1 MMQKMNLSVFN
12 ISIIVVLSRT
22 DKGEYHM
29 KYEALAHFIVENVGG
44 KDNIES
50 LIHCYT
56 RLRFVLKDPSKAN
69 KKALENQKGISGVV
83 ISGGQYQIVI
93 GNHVEDVYKDV
104 VQVGHIKVTK
114 EQPAGENQKSSFVD
128 VISGIF
134 LPIIGSM
141 CACGMIKGLAALLV
155 ALGAVQDA
163 STTYTVLNAAGDSVF
178 YFLPVFLGFTAAKR
192 FGGNPFTGMVI
203 GAAMVYPSIVGL
215 ASAEPIR
222 SLFQGSMF
230 ETSVVGTF
238 AGIPLVGMNYSS
250 SVFPILITTFVGV
263 KLERAINKRTPKVLK
278 SFLAPFITIL
288 VMVPATLL
296 IIGPIIS
303 ILSNVLATGISSFY
317 EFSPVVATV
326 LFAVL
331 WQIMIMFGL
340 HGMIFPIIFMNLA
353 MYGYDFLFPATFV
366 ACFTQAAAC
375 IAMSLRTHDEEKKS
389 VCISSAVSAI
399 FGITEP
405 AIYGVTLPN
414 KKAFIASE
422 IGCALGGLVVGIASA
437 KMYVLGG
444 MGIVGFINYISP
456 EGSYSGVM
464 TMALATVV
472 AVGVCFILTYLWT
485 GKDEDKKV
493 EEKNTEEKNVVYS
506 PLKGE
511 VKTLREGSDQTFASG
526 MMGEGIIVVPEEG
539 VVRAPFSGVLT
550 TIFPTGHA
558 MGLCSNDGVEVLI
571 HVGLDTVNL
580 GGKYFT
586 PMKQSGDEVK
596 KGEVIVKFD
605 LEKIKAEGYV
615 IETPIIVTNS
625 ANYSH
630 ITPSQLTKVNYGEK
644 LMGIE

>member
-1 MMQKMNLSVFN
+1 
-12 ISIIVVLSRT
+12 
-22 DKGEYHM
+22 M
-29 KYEALAHFIVENVGG
+29 KYEALAHFIIENVGG

-104 VQVGHIKVTK
+104 VQIGSIKVNK
-114 EQPAGENQKSSFVD
+114 EQPAGENKKSSFVD

-134 LPIIGSM
+134 LPIIGAM

-155 ALGAVQDA
+155 ATGLVQDT
-163 STTYTVLNAAGDSVF
+163 STTYTVIQAAGDSIF

-203 GAAMVYPSIVGL
+203 GAAMIYPSIVGL
-215 ASAEPIR
+215 ASAEPIS
-222 SLFQGSMF
+222 SLFAGSMF
-230 ETSVVGTF
+230 ETSIVGTF

-263 KLERAINKRTPKVLK
+263 KLENAINKHTPKVLK
-278 SFLAPFITIL
+278 SFFAPFITIL
-288 VMVPATLL
+288 VMVPATLI

-317 EFSPVVATV
+317 GFSPIIASV

-366 ACFTQAAAC
+366 ACFTQVAAC
-375 IAMSLRTHDEEKKS
+375 VAMSLRTKDVEKKS
-389 VCISSAVSAI
+389 VYISSAVSAI

-422 IGCALGGLVVGIASA
+422 IGCALGGLVVGFASA

-464 TMALATVV
+464 TMALATVLAVV
-472 AVGVCFILTYLWT
+472 ACFIITYLWI
-485 GKDEDKKV
+485 GKDQDQKV
-493 EEKNTEEKNVVYS
+493 EEKQEVNQAEERNTVYS

-511 VKTLREGSDQTFASG
+511 VKALHEGSDQTFASG

-539 VVRAPFSGVLT
+539 VVRAPFTGVLT

-558 MGLCSNDGVEVLI
+558 MGLCSNDGLEVLI

-586 PMKQSGDEVK
+586 PMKKSGDEVR

-630 ITPSQLTKVNYGEK
+630 ITPSQLIKVNYGEK

>member
-1 MMQKMNLSVFN
+1 
-12 ISIIVVLSRT
+12 
-22 DKGEYHM
+22 M
-29 KYEALAHFIVENVGG
+29 KYEALAHFIIENVGG

-104 VQVGHIKVTK
+104 VQVGSIEVNK
-114 EQPAGENQKSSFVD
+114 EQPVGENKKSSFVD

-134 LPIIGSM
+134 LPIIGAM

-155 ALGAVQDA
+155 ATSLVQDT
-163 STTYTVLNAAGDSVF
+163 STTYTVIQAAGDSIF

-215 ASAEPIR
+215 ASAEPIS
-222 SLFQGSMF
+222 SLFAGSMF
-230 ETSVVGTF
+230 ETSIIGTF

-263 KLERAINKRTPKVLK
+263 KLENAINKHTPKVLK
-278 SFLAPFITIL
+278 SFFAPFITIL
-288 VMVPATLL
+288 VMVPATLI

-317 EFSPVVATV
+317 GFSPIIASV

-366 ACFTQAAAC
+366 ACFTQVAAC
-375 IAMSLRTHDEEKKS
+375 VAMSLRTKDEEKKS
-389 VCISSAVSAI
+389 VYISSAVSAV

-422 IGCALGGLVVGIASA
+422 IGCALGGLVVGFASA

-472 AVGVCFILTYLWT
+472 AVVACFIITYLWT
-485 GKDEDKKV
+485 KKDQDQDQKV
-493 EEKNTEEKNVVYS
+493 EEKQEVNHAEERNTVYS
-506 PLKGE
+506 PLKGK
-511 VKTLREGSDQTFASG
+511 VKPLSAGSDQTFASG
-526 MMGEGIIVVPEEG
+526 MMGKGIIVVPEEG
-539 VVRAPFSGVLT
+539 VVRAPFTGVLT

-558 MGLCSNDGVEVLI
+558 MGLCSNDGLEVLI

-580 GGKYFT
+580 SGKYFT
-586 PMKQSGDEVK
+586 PMKKSGDEVK

-605 LEKIKAEGYV
+605 LEKIKAEGYI

-625 ANYSH
+625 ADYSH
-630 ITPSQLTKVNYGEK
+630 ITPSQLAKVNYGEK
-644 LMGIE
+644 LIGIE